1 MKMFER
7 AHVQIN
13 RNRLVGTVLLLVLLA
28 LFLSLNRAP
37 KLDVVKEDL
46 AAVARPAAR
55 CFQGFCLDAD
65 PDASFVSRWWQFS
78 LTYFNLVTVG
88 MGFAF
93 VMSGLMEVFFLSGA
107 NKAPMP
113 VGAVK
118 GSLRGLLVG
127 TPMTLCSACIV
138 PISVTFRKAGR
149 TLSETVAI
157 AQASS
162 TTNVPAVLMAAMVFT
177 PVLAGIRIVLGI
189 VSVFL
194 AGPLVAWAAGERR
207 SALRLGQDV
216 LAAGQVDERS
226 WREFAADSSRQWAAS
241 SARNLLRFGPIM
253 IVAGLAS
260 GLAIQ
265 WIRPGIVESF
275 LGDDLLG
282 IAAAATLGILINVPL
297 MFEIPLVAALLLLGM
312 GSAPAVTLLFTAA
325 AAGPITFMGLSRV
338 MPARAVG
345 VLAITTWLIGAA
357 GGIAM
362 LVLSSS
368 IFGSASLEHQGIKR
382 IDTLVYDEAV
392 LHPDSLSSSS
402 RPVKFTDV
410 TESAGLIYQQYSLR
424 PEGSC
429 LLGAQGTTPFGGA
442 GPGEFCLPERSSGA
456 AAAADYD
463 NDGLVDLFVT
473 RLDGTDV
480 LFRNRGDGTFEDT
493 STESGISEFDLRS
506 NGALWLDVD
515 NDSDMDLYV
524 STIAEKRFYLF
535 INDGSGRFTE
545 EAVDRGTAVE
555 TPYDHSG
562 FSIAAGDYDLD
573 GWLDLHITEWGSA
586 PLLGEGVLSHA
597 RLLRNRGLDA
607 PGYFTDVTIDAG
619 VVLDD
624 IESKSAELMPV
635 VAGNDPT
642 KGPFAFASAFVDLDA
657 DDLADLAIVSD
668 FGHTRLFWNNGDG
681 TFTDGTLS
689 ARIGTEKNGMGSTFG
704 DYDGDGDLDWFVSSI
719 NITSETCE
727 SSMYGCGTF
736 DLPGNRLYRNEGERL
751 FSDVTDEAQV
761 RDGGWGW
768 GAVFFDY
775 DNDGDLDLAMVGG
788 MHHPGVVGGSELEYP
803 RLWENDGTGTMQEV
817 ALEIGLNRAGSGKG
831 VITLDYDRD
840 GDQDLFIVNN
850 GGTPR
855 LYRNDGGNENA
866 WLRVHLVGSETN
878 QPGIGAKVSV
888 TPLQGGPTQVREYG
902 VRSHF
907 LGQSELTEHFG
918 LSDDVERVDE
928 ITIRWPVSNTLQ
940 VLEDVPA
947 NVTIIVLEDEE
958 GFYIDARDS

>member
-1 MKMFER
+1 MRVFER
-7 AHVQIN
+7 ARVQIN
-13 RNRLVGTVLLLVLLA
+13 RNRLVGIVLLLVLLA
-28 LFLSLNRAP
+28 LFLSFNRAP
-37 KLDVVKEDL
+37 KLDIVKEDL
-46 AAVARPAAR
+46 AAVARPAAQ
-55 CFQGFCLDAD
+55 CFQGFCLDTD
-65 PDASFVSRWWQFS
+65 PESSFVSRWWQFS
-78 LTYFNLVTVG
+78 LTYLNLIAIG

-93 VMSGLMEVFFLSGA
+93 AVAGLMEVFFISRA
-107 NKAPMP
+107 NKPPMP
-113 VGAVK
+113 IGAIK
-118 GSLRGLLVG
+118 GSFRGLLVG

-138 PISVTFRKAGR
+138 PISVAFRRAGR

-162 TTNVPAVLMAAMVFT
+162 TINVPAVLMAAMVFT
-177 PVLAGIRIVLGI
+177 PALAGARIVLGI

-194 AGPLVAWAAGERR
+194 VGPLVAWAAGERR
-207 SALRLGQDV
+207 PALRLGQDGLV
-216 LAAGQVDERS
+216 ARQVDERS
-226 WREFAADSSRQWAAS
+226 WCEFAADSFRQWIAS
-241 SARNLLRFGPIM
+241 SARYLLRFGPVM
-253 IVAGLAS
+253 VVAGLAS
-260 GLAIQ
+260 GLVIQ
-265 WIRPGIVESF
+265 WIRPGIVHSF
-275 LGDDLLG
+275 LGDNLLG
-282 IAAAATLGILINVPL
+282 IATAATLGILINVPL

-325 AAGPITFMGLSRV
+325 AAGPITFLGLFRI
-338 MPARAVG
+338 MPVRAVA
-345 VLAITTWLIGAA
+345 VLAATTWLIGAA

-368 IFGSASLEHQGIKR
+368 IVGSDGLEQQGIKH
-382 IDTLVYDEAV
+382 IDTLVENEAV
-392 LHPDSLSSSS
+392 SNPGALSSSFH
-402 RPVKFTDV
+402 PVKFTDV
-410 TESAGLIYQQYSLR
+410 TESAGLIYRQYSLR

-429 LLGAQGTTPFGGA
+429 LLGAQRTTPFGGA

-463 NDGLVDLFVT
+463 NDGLIDLFVT
-473 RLDGTDV
+473 RLDGSDI

-493 STESGISEFDLRS
+493 SVESGISEFNLRS
-506 NGALWLDVD
+506 NGALWVDVD
-515 NDSDMDLYV
+515 NDGDMDLYV

-545 EAVDRGTAVE
+545 EAVGRGAAVE

-573 GWLDLHITEWGSA
+573 GWLDLHVTEWGSA

-607 PGYFTDVTIDAG
+607 PGYFTDVTISAG

-624 IESKSAELMPV
+624 IESRSAEFMPV
-635 VAGNDPT
+635 MAGADPT
-642 KGPFAFASAFVDLDA
+642 KGPFAFASALVDLDA
-657 DDLADLAIVSD
+657 DDLVDLAIVSD

-727 SSMYGCGTF
+727 SSLYGCATF

-768 GAVFFDY
+768 GTVFFDY
-775 DNDGDLDLAMVGG
+775 DNDGDLDLAMVSG
-788 MHHPGVVGGSELEYP
+788 MHHPGVMGTSELDYP
-803 RLWENDGTGTMQEV
+803 RLWENDGTGTMREI
-817 ALEIGLNRAGSGKG
+817 ATEIGLNRQGSGKG
-831 VITLDYDRD
+831 VLTFDYDRD
-840 GDQDLFIVNN
+840 GDLDLFIVNN

-855 LYRNDGGNENA
+855 LYRNDGGNENS
-866 WLRVHLVGSETN
+866 WLRVHLVGSKTN

-918 LSDDVERVDE
+918 LSDDVDRVDE
-928 ITIRWPVSNTLQ
+928 ITIRWPASNTLQ
-940 VLEDVPA
+940 ILKDVPA
-947 NVTIIVLEDEE
+947 NVTIIVREDEQ